1 MAGCHFLSAKASH
14 MSKPT
19 SVGQEVSSMQ
29 VEGGVRGD
37 VCWTRVR
44 STTKHVHTPS
54 PLYSHTQD
62 VCCHTRSGGLS
73 TWHVTQVHTCT
84 ATFQC
89 PVMVKSSPGVSKPR
103 VISSSCMYLKCLSN
117 LFLKNQLLKSKKSCI
132 NMVKSQK
139 HGVWKL
145 QKNMYSRIRSK

>member
-19 SVGQEVSSMQ
+19 SVGQEVSSLQ
-29 VEGGVRGD
+29 VEGGVGGD
-37 VCWTRVR
+37 VCWTRIR
-44 STTKHVHTPS
+44 STTKHIHTPS

-62 VCCHTRSGGLS
+62 VCCHTRSGDLN
-73 TWHVTQVHTCT
+73 TWHVTQVHTCR

-103 VISSSCMYLKCLSN
+103 VISSSCIYLKCLSN
-117 LFLKNQLLKSKKSCI
+117 LFKKISFWNRKSLVSTWL
-132 NMVKSQK
+132 NLRNSVR
-139 HGVWKL
+139 KL